1 MRDKT
6 MNQDDGPGRAE
17 GRSAALPRRR
27 LLARLSAGHMV
38 MIAAGL
44 AALLLNLMILRGQ
57 DGTVAAAAAARP
69 LAAGTRLAERDLD
82 QVRIAADGPLSRRA
96 LTPEAA
102 AGLVDMALI
111 RDVEAGAPLFPD
123 DFRPPV
129 PAPGRAMSIPVPPGR
144 AVAADLRPGDRVDV
158 VAAER
163 GGGRF
168 AALGVEVLSIAE
180 EGGGLG
186 SGELNVIVAVDG
198 TGALSVATALASGE
212 VFLVRSTGAP
222 PVEELTF
229 RPPPAPGDPGWEADG
244 YGAEADGSDGE
255 EGR

>member
-1 MRDKT
+1 MLRAMRDKT
-6 MNQDDGPGRAE
+6 MDQGGGPERTGE
-17 GRSAALPRRR
+17 GRSGSFPQRR
-27 LLARLSAGHMV
+27 LFARLSAGHMV

-44 AALLLNLMILRGQ
+44 SALLLNLLILRGQ
-57 DGTVAAAAAARP
+57 DETVPAAVAARSLP
-69 LAAGTRLAERDLD
+69 AGARLAERDLD
-82 QVRIAADGPLSRRA
+82 QVRIAAGGPLSRRA

-102 AGLVDMALI
+102 AGLVDTALI

-123 DFRPPV
+123 DFRPQV

-198 TGALSVATALASGE
+198 TDALSVATALAAGE

-229 RPPPAPGDPGWEADG
+229 RPPPAPGDPGWEA
-244 YGAEADGSDGE
+244 EGSDGE